1 MIQFIEETWQSTAHP
16 SEQKLNRSEFVELYI
31 TVCHVM
37 ILVKSRLAEIHLV
50 QKRHKNPVN
59 ININSTLMQ
68 LSDVNMIY
76 LF

>member
-31 TVCHVM
+31 TDCHVM

-50 QKRHKNPVN
+50 
-59 ININSTLMQ
+59 
-68 LSDVNMIY
+68 
-76 LF
+76 